1 MEQSQESRQ
10 EANPSNDASF
20 VSVLRNRNFLL
31 LWVAQ
36 LTSNLG
42 DALARMALLIFITD
56 QSDSALAISGLMMV
70 QMLPMIALGPIIGVF
85 VDRWDRKKILI
96 FSDAARGALYL
107 VIALH
112 PEPLW
117 VYVVVFLANL
127 ASLFFNPARGAI
139 IPDLVGDE
147 QLTAA
152 IGLSQTT
159 QQTVGILGPVM
170 GGAMAGFFGAGA
182 VFSFN
187 AVTFFIS
194 ALLIVMIA
202 VPVSARFGAPALE
215 QETPEEEAPLKRFGA
230 QLAFG
235 LRFLRGEPV
244 LWFIVTMMGAFS
256 VLAQFAGVGFLD
268 YTRNVLDIDPTLFG
282 TLMMVSG
289 VGAALGALVM
299 GNVGDRLHKGRSFYL
314 SFVGQGLVW
323 TLYFLQPSFTPLMA
337 IALVSGILGSAFQV
351 PLTAIFYSR
360 TPVEVRGRVFS
371 VTNSLMNG
379 AGLLSLAVVG
389 LVIGALGSA
398 VTIGLMGALSL
409 VFALAMLR
417 LPGSKVLL
425 APEKK
430 AGVDLA
436 SLGQVSGPSDI

>member
-1 MEQSQESRQ
+1 
-10 EANPSNDASF
+10 
-20 VSVLRNRNFLL
+20 
-31 LWVAQ
+31 
-36 LTSNLG
+36 
-42 DALARMALLIFITD
+42 
-56 QSDSALAISGLMMV
+56 
-70 QMLPMIALGPIIGVF
+70 
-85 VDRWDRKKILI
+85 
-96 FSDAARGALYL
+96 
-107 VIALH
+107 
-112 PEPLW
+112 
-117 VYVVVFLANL
+117 
-127 ASLFFNPARGAI
+127 
-139 IPDLVGDE
+139 
-147 QLTAA
+147 
-152 IGLSQTT
+152 
-159 QQTVGILGPVM
+159 
-170 GGAMAGFFGAGA
+170 
-182 VFSFN
+182 
-187 AVTFFIS
+187 
-194 ALLIVMIA
+194 
-202 VPVSARFGAPALE
+202 
-215 QETPEEEAPLKRFGA
+215 
-230 QLAFG
+230 
-235 LRFLRGEPV
+235 
-244 LWFIVTMMGAFS
+244 
-256 VLAQFAGVGFLD
+256 
-268 YTRNVLDIDPTLFG
+268 
-282 TLMMVSG
+282 MMVSG

>member
-299 GNVGDRLHKGRSFYL
+299 GNVGDRLHKGRSFY
-314 SFVGQGLVW
+314 
-323 TLYFLQPSFTPLMA
+323 FLQPSFTPLMA